1 ITYTPN
7 AEFTGTDTFTYT
19 VDDNEG
25 ETSNAATVE
34 VTVNEDV
41 ANVAPVATND
51 TATTAENTPVAIPVL
66 NNDTDSDGT
75 LDLTSV
81 TVATQ
86 PTNGTLDVEA
96 TTGVITYTP
105 NAEFTGTDTFTYTV
119 DDNEGETSNAA
130 TVEVTVNEDVANV
143 APTATNDTATTTEGE
158 AVTINILDNDTD
170 SDGTLDLSSV
180 TVVTQPSDG
189 NLQVNSTTGVVT
201 YTPDANFTGNDTFT
215 YTVADNE
222 GENSNPATVNI
233 TVNPVEEVPPS
244 LTVEDDNFFSFGSN
258 ASEEVSLKFTL
269 DIPTGVDAANTNEI
283 GLVEVDSNGNIISG
297 TEQVIFS
304 ALNNEAQDF
313 LAEKGFFGNSFS
325 QILTGLS
332 GDSRLVF
339 YLVPNSTTDA
349 VGEIVRSN
357 SNVIFGSTFGVAN
370 ASEQLAV
377 SELGNGSFELSF
389 EDIVGGDPQGES
401 FGDLVVNVELT
412 EEESIGTNLQAE
424 KELIDLSDF
433 GSEQFT
439 TEIIATANAGFNNE
453 GGLYVVQDTSGTVL
467 DPLTGNELSP
477 NDPGYAAA
485 ALGNSVVEF
494 DKIDPDPFLLAGG
507 FIYAPYLKANGSEE
521 EVYFAFSEA
530 NPGESR
536 GIDHVRSIGSNAFA
550 FEDLIGGGDLSYDDF
565 IFEVSLEPI
574 A

>member
-1 ITYTPN
+1 
-7 AEFTGTDTFTYT
+7 
-19 VDDNEG
+19 
-25 ETSNAATVE
+25 
-34 VTVNEDV
+34 
-41 ANVAPVATND
+41 
-51 TATTAENTPVAIPVL
+51 TAENTAIAIAVL
-66 NNDTDSDGT
+66 N
-75 LDLTSV
+75 
-81 TVATQ
+81 
-86 PTNGTLDVEA
+86 
-96 TTGVITYTP
+96 
-105 NAEFTGTDTFTYTV
+105 
-119 DDNEGETSNAA
+119 
-130 TVEVTVNEDVANV
+130 
-143 APTATNDTATTTEGE
+143 
-158 AVTINILDNDTD
+158 NDTD

-244 LTVEDDNFFSFGSN
+244 LTLEDDNIFSFGSN
-258 ASEEVSLKFTL
+258 ATEEVNLKFTL
-269 DIPTGVDAANTNEI
+269 DISTGVDAANTNEI
-283 GLVEVDSNGNIISG
+283 GVVEVDSDGNIIPG

-325 QILTGLS
+325 RTLTGLS

-349 VGEIVRSN
+349 VGNITRSN

-370 ASEQLAV
+370 VSEQLEV

-389 EDIVGGDPQGES
+389 EDIVGGDPQGEA

-412 EEESIGTNLQAE
+412 DEESIGTNLQAE

-439 TEIIATANAGFNNE
+439 TEIIATANAGFDNE

-536 GIDHVRSIGSNAFA
+536 GVDHVRSIADRAFA

-565 IFEVSLEPI
+565 IFEVNLEPI

>member
-1 ITYTPN
+1 VNPTNGVITYTPN
-7 AEFTGTDTFTYT
+7 ANFTGTDSFTYT

-25 ETSNAATVE
+25 ETSNPATVK
-34 VTVNEDV
+34 VTVNADV

-51 TATTAENTPVAIPVL
+51 TATTNEGEAVTINIL

-75 LDLTSV
+75 LDVTSI
-81 TVATQ
+81 
-86 PTNGTLDVEA
+86 TL
-96 TTGVITYTP
+96 
-105 NAEFTGTDTFTYTV
+105 
-119 DDNEGETSNAA
+119 
-130 TVEVTVNEDVANV
+130 
-143 APTATNDTATTTEGE
+143 
-158 AVTINILDNDTD
+158 
-170 SDGTLDLSSV
+170 
-180 TVVTQPSDG
+180 VTQPSDG
-189 NLQVNSTTGVVT
+189 NLQINSTTGVVT

-215 YTVADNE
+215 YTVADND

-244 LTVEDDNFFSFGSN
+244 LTLEDDNIFSFGSN
-258 ASEEVSLKFTL
+258 ATEEVSLKFTL

-283 GLVEVDSNGNIISG
+283 GVVEVDSDGNIIPG

-304 ALNNEAQDF
+304 TLNNDAQDF

-339 YLVPNSTTDA
+339 YLVPNSTTEA
-349 VGEIVRSN
+349 VGNITRSN

-370 ASEQLAV
+370 ASEQLEV

-412 EEESIGTNLQAE
+412 DEEFLGTDLQGE

-433 GSEQFT
+433 GGEQFS

-453 GGLYVVQDTSGTVL
+453 GGLYIVQDSSGTVL
-467 DPLTGNELSP
+467 DPLTGSEISP

-485 ALGNSVVEF
+485 ALRNSVVEF

-507 FIYAPYLKANGSEE
+507 FIYAPYMKADGSEE
-521 EVYFAFSEA
+521 QVYFAFSEA
-530 NPGESR
+530 NPGESQ
-536 GIDHVRSIGSNAFA
+536 GVDHVRSIGSNAFA
-550 FEDLIGGGDLSYDDF
+550 FEDLLGGGDLSYDDF
-565 IFEVSLEPI
+565 IFEVSLEPV